1 MTSISRALA
10 GALLAMVCTLA
21 AAQSIKPGLWE
32 VSTKMGGNPEM
43 DKAMA
48 QMQQQMAAMP
58 PEQRKMMQDMMARQG
73 VNMAA
78 GPGGTML
85 SKMCLTKEMVERNQ
99 LPVHEKGN
107 CTNTVSNQSA
117 AGMNMKFVCT
127 DPAATGEGRVNFKG
141 DSAYDMKMTMN
152 SNHQG
157 KPMTTTLD
165 ASGKWLGADCGAI
178 KPLALP
184 APPKK

>member
-1 MTSISRALA
+1 MTRISTALA
-10 GALLAMVCTLA
+10 GALLVTTCTLA
-21 AAQSIKPGLWE
+21 GAQTIKPGLWE
-32 VSTKMGGNPEM
+32 VSSKMGGNPEM

-58 PEQRKMMQDMMARQG
+58 PEQRKMMQGMMAKQG
-73 VNMAA
+73 VSMAA

-85 SKMCLTKEMVERNQ
+85 SKMCLTQEMVERNQ

-117 AGMNMKFVCT
+117 AGMNIRFVCT

-152 SNHQG
+152 TTHQG
-157 KPMTTTLD
+157 KAMTTTMD
-165 ASGKWLGADCGAI
+165 ANGKWLGADCGAI
-178 KPLALP
+178 KPLVL
-184 APPKK
+184 PKK

>member
-1 MTSISRALA
+1 MKLKNLSVCLMLA
-10 GALLAMVCTLA
+10 FVGGHA
-21 AAQSIKPGLWE
+21 AAQNMKPGLWE
-32 VSTKMGGNPEM
+32 MSTQMKGNGQMGE
-43 DKAMA
+43 AMA
-48 QMQQQMAAMP
+48 EAQRELANMP
-58 PEQRKMMQDMMARQG
+58 PEQRKMMQDMMAKQG
-73 VNMAA
+73 VNIAA
-78 GPGGTML
+78 GPGGTIL
-85 SKMCLTKEMVERNQ
+85 SKMCLTREMVELNQ
-99 LPVHEKGN
+99 MPVHEKGN

-152 SNHQG
+152 TTHQG
-157 KPMTTTLD
+157 KAMTTTMD

-184 APPKK
+184 KK

>member
-1 MTSISRALA
+1 MYRTVLS
-10 GALLAMVCTLA
+10 VVLA
-21 AAQSIKPGLWE
+21 ASVGCTAAQAQTMKPGLWE
-32 VSTKMGGNPEM
+32 MTQKMQSASGEM
-43 DKAMA
+43 EKGMA
-48 QMQQQMAAMP
+48 DMQKQLAALP

-78 GPGGTML
+78 GPGGAML

-117 AGMNMKFVCT
+117 AGMNLKFVCT